1 MEGDEEEEGDV
12 DEEDVGMRDEEGD
25 VDITDLNDEVGLK
38 VIMVAHKSFD
48 LTCMHE
54 LGARELGARELGA
67 RELGGHPLFFWALS
81 RLRPDTVH
89 SYSTYSA
96 GTVYII
102 RIYIIY

>member
-1 MEGDEEEEGDV
+1 MEGEEEEEGYV

-54 LGARELGARELGA
+54 LGARELG
-67 RELGGHPLFFWALS
+67 GHPLFFL
-81 RLRPDTVH
+81 
-89 SYSTYSA
+89 
-96 GTVYII
+96 GTVASSPRYCTQYIHTVLVQ
-102 RIYIIY
+102 YI